1 MFNISNNQIL
11 ARINKINTNDLWQR
25 IIITKSF
32 YLITKDNIN
41 NILPQYIQIINK
53 NTTYIPFNFITI
65 P

>member
-1 MFNISNNQIL
+1 MIGLLTINSLIMFNISNNQIL

-41 NILPQYIQIINK
+41 NILPQYI
-53 NTTYIPFNFITI
+53 
-65 P
+65 